1 MPSPVLQVRLSRAEL
16 EALDRRATAL
26 GVRRSDL
33 VRRLLSQGLAAE
45 GAPVTTGD
53 PFALEPAPPVEL
65 WQAVAAR
72 LEHQYPERW
81 TLPDVPGSE

>member
-33 VRRLLSQGLAAE
+33 VRRLLTQGLAAE
-45 GAPVTTGD
+45 GAPVTMGD
-53 PFALEPAPPVEL
+53 PFTLEPPPPVEP
-65 WQAVAAR
+65 WHVVAQR
-72 LEHQYPERW
+72 LEFEHPERW
-81 TLPDVPGSE
+81 ALPDVFGSE